1 MGSDVI
7 KTLFEERLGRY
18 QAAIALD
25 PTDRIPIATGSN
37 YFAEIYS
44 GNNQQQVLYDPRG
57 LMAADAVF
65 IRNFP
70 EIDVLRNNRIYGP
83 LYDAIGCKT
92 YRLPGRDLPPN
103 TQFQFVEREYM
114 KPDEYDLLIDDP
126 NRFMMEIF
134 LPRVLGEFEGGGNT
148 ARSHIAFLKAG
159 MAQMMMGQMMR
170 ERTLFLEKTCGMP
183 QPMAGAFL
191 APFDVIA
198 DAMRGLTGI
207 MMDMYRCPEKLKAA
221 CDVVVHE
228 IVHFAL
234 ATADP
239 LKRWPIFVPT
249 HKAMFMSPDQFDTF
263 YWPSFKKTIEM
274 LIAAGHTV
282 RAYLEGNWDAH
293 LHRLVELPKG
303 KVLFDIDTQ
312 GDIFKAKEILA
323 GHSCVAGGVKDSQL
337 ILGTPAEM
345 RRHVKMLCETV
356 GKGGGFIISGGCN
369 FPYTTKAENLRAM
382 IDAVIEFGV
391 YDTTVKAK
399 PRNPAPEVTTT
410 VTGLNPQRL
419 VTPWETKKA
428 EFGEIKGD
436 EGMIRGS
443 WEQLEKMA
451 YAWIWQWVM

>member
-18 QAAIALD
+18 QAAIALE

-57 LMAADAVF
+57 LMAADEIF
-65 IRNFP
+65 IRDFP

-126 NRFMMEIF
+126 KRFMLEIF
-134 LPRVLGEFEGGGNT
+134 LPRVLGEFESGGNT

-170 ERTLFLEKTCGMP
+170 ERTLFLEQTCGMP
-183 QPMAGAFL
+183 QPMSGAFL

-198 DAMRGLTGI
+198 DAMRGLTGV
-207 MMDMYRCPEKLKAA
+207 MMDMYRCPEKLKTA

-369 FPYTTKAENLRAM
+369 FPYTTRAENLRAM

-391 YDTTVKAK
+391 YDAAVKPK
-399 PRNPAPEVTTT
+399 PRNPAPEATTT
-410 VTGLNPQRL
+410 VTRLNPQRL

-428 EFGEIKGD
+428 ELGEIKGD

-451 YAWIWQWVM
+451 YTWIWQWVM